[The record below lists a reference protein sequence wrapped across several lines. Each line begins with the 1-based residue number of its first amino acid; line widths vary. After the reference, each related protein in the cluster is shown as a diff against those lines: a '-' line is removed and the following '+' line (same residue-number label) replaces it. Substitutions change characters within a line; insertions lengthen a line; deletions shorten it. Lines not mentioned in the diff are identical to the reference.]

1 MRILFTIFVILLTA
15 LPATAQSKKE
25 MLAKDAELEQRVYTL
40 ENRFLTGDPAAERLL
55 RRMDE
60 LEAQQRAQ
68 EGEIEQLRYERDAL
82 RKDVKVLS
90 GKLEAYGAIEDR
102 MKQHLDAVD
111 LAAQSAP
118 AAPIGT
124 FTPDAQAPFDPI
136 VSNTPTEVQPGQMG
150 GSVMAMSE
158 LMTIGQDKLL
168 AGDFAGAELA
178 FQQYIDLNPN
188 AVDIADA
195 YYWLGESYL
204 VRNGFPE
211 ASDAYI
217 KSMKADAKGQYA
229 PRALLGLAGALRGM
243 ENTDGACQALDTFAV
258 EYPDVDATVKSKVRT
273 ERARAGC

>member
-1 MRILFTIFVILLTA
+1 MRILLTIFLVLLTA

-68 EGEIEQLRYERDAL
+68 QGEIEQLRYERDAL

-90 GKLEAYGAIEDR
+90 DKLAAYEAVEAR

-118 AAPIGT
+118 APV
-124 FTPDAQAPFDPI
+124 AQSSIPVQGSFDPAP
-136 VSNTPTEVQPGQMG
+136 NTAQPPPSQMG
-150 GSVMAMSE
+150 SSVMQMSE
-158 LMTIGQDKLL
+158 LVTIGQDKLL
-168 AGDFAGAELA
+168 AGDFSGAQLA
-178 FQQYIDLNPN
+178 FRQYIDLNPN
-188 AVDIADA
+188 APDIANA
-195 YYWLGESYL
+195 YYWLGETHL
-204 VRNGFPE
+204 VQNGFPD
-211 ASDAYI
+211 AADAYI
-217 KSMKADAKGQYA
+217 KSMKANAQGQFA
-229 PRALLGLAGALRGM
+229 PRALVGLAGALRGM
-243 ENTDGACQALDTFAV
+243 DNNEGACQALDTFAV
-258 EYPDVDATVKSKVRT
+258 EYPDAEASVKTKVRT

>member
-1 MRILFTIFVILLTA
+1 MRILLTIFVILLAA

-68 EGEIEQLRYERDAL
+68 QGEIEQLRYERDAL
-82 RKDVKVLS
+82 RKDVKAMS
-90 GKLEAYGAIEDR
+90 AKLEAYQAVEDR

-111 LAAQSAP
+111 IAARNAP
-118 AAPIGT
+118 
-124 FTPDAQAPFDPI
+124 TPSTDVMPPVQDAFDPPS
-136 VSNTPTEVQPGQMG
+136 VASPGQMG
-150 GSVMAMSE
+150 SSVMQMSE

-168 AGDFAGAELA
+168 AGDFGGAQLA
-178 FQQYIDLNPN
+178 FQQYIDLNP
-188 AVDIADA
+188 AAADIADA

-211 ASDAYI
+211 ASEAYI
-217 KSMKADAKGQYA
+217 KSMKTNSQGQYA

-258 EYPDVDATVKSKVRT
+258 EYPDVDATVKAKVRT

>member
-1 MRILFTIFVILLTA
+1 MRILLTIFLVLLTA

-68 EGEIEQLRYERDAL
+68 QGEIEQLRYERDAL

-90 GKLEAYGAIEDR
+90 DKLTAYEAVEAR

-118 AAPIGT
+118 APV
-124 FTPDAQAPFDPI
+124 AQSSIPVQGSFDPAP
-136 VSNTPTEVQPGQMG
+136 NTAQPPPSQMG
-150 GSVMAMSE
+150 SSVMQMSE
-158 LMTIGQDKLL
+158 LVTIGQDKLL
-168 AGDFAGAELA
+168 AGDFSGAQLA
-178 FQQYIDLNPN
+178 FRQYIDLNPN
-188 AVDIADA
+188 APDIANA
-195 YYWLGESYL
+195 YYWLGETHL
-204 VRNGFPE
+204 VQNGFPD
-211 ASDAYI
+211 AADAYI
-217 KSMKADAKGQYA
+217 KSMKANAQGQFA
-229 PRALLGLAGALRGM
+229 PRALVGLAGALRGM
-243 ENTDGACQALDTFAV
+243 DNNEGACQALDTFAV
-258 EYPDVDATVKSKVRT
+258 EYPDAEASVKTKVRT